1 MPGFIFQSV
10 VIAGGYGTGR
20 ELAEF
25 FLPFG
30 PSGGILSMMLVSM
43 LFWSLVAAVAFEFAR
58 KYQVYDYRT
67 FCRKLLGRG
76 WVLFEV
82 TYFSFL
88 ILVLSII
95 ASASGSI
102 FLELFQFSYWIGV
115 IGVMAAIGFLVF
127 AGSRLIEKVLS
138 SWSFILYGTYLI
150 FFFWSLATFGPQISS
165 ALSDTPVEPGWVLG
179 GIKYAAY
186 NVAVIPVLLFSVRHL
201 KTRRETV
208 LAGVLTGPIAI
219 IPGLLLMLIMAGHY
233 PEVAEETV
241 PVNLML
247 EALGSRNF
255 QILFQLVLFGT
266 LIETGTGMIH
276 GLNER
281 FAETFKEMG
290 KEFPT
295 YARPLIATV
304 LLVVATMMAQFGLKD
319 LIAKGYGTMTWIF
332 LIVFLIPLLT
342 YGFWKVYQDN

>member
-102 FLELFQFSYWIGV
+102 FLELFQVSYWVGV

-165 ALSDTPVEPGWVLG
+165 TL
-179 GIKYAAY
+179 
-186 NVAVIPVLLFSVRHL
+186 LLFSVRHL

-332 LIVFLIPLLT
+332 LVVFLIPLLT
-342 YGFWKVYQDN
+342 YGFWKVFLED

>member
-1 MPGFIFQSV
+1 M
-10 VIAGGYGTGR
+10 
-20 ELAEF
+20 
-25 FLPFG
+25 
-30 PSGGILSMMLVSM
+30 
-43 LFWSLVAAVAFEFAR
+43 AFEFAR

-102 FLELFQFSYWIGV
+102 FLELFQVSYWVGV

-281 FAETFKEMG
+281 FAETFKEH
-290 KEFPT
+290 KANVT
-295 YARPLIATV
+295 RWRN
-304 LLVVATMMAQFGLKD
+304 LKKKKRF
-319 LIAKGYGTMTWIF
+319 IIE
-332 LIVFLIPLLT
+332 
-342 YGFWKVYQDN
+342 